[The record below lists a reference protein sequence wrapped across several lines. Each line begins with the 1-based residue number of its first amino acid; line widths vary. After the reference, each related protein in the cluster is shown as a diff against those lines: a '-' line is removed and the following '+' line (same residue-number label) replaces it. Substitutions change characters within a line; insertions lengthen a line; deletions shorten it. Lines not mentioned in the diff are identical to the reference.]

1 MRRNWVVFPVLLLAG
16 LAVFGCARQHLPPEP
31 AEDPEARLGLAI
43 SELGRGAYDAATREL
58 AYVHLRYSPQP
69 VGWKAMLLR
78 IAAELDPR
86 NEAGRPAAAARIAA
100 HALESETRPDWIA
113 PLAETLYL
121 LALDLAVPDSA
132 PVHVVLPGPWAL
144 SANAADSAAAAS
156 AKAAGARPLPEL
168 PRLDRW
174 LAARLR
180 ETEVEREKLARR
192 VARLEEELARKDQ
205 ELLKLTQ
212 ELERIR
218 KTLRP

>member
-1 MRRNWVVFPVLLLAG
+1 MRKSRLVAPVLLLAG
-16 LAVFGCARQHLPPEP
+16 LAAAGCARRQPPPEP
-31 AEDPEARLGLAI
+31 VEDPETRLGLAV
-43 SELGRGAYDAATREL
+43 SELSRGAYDAATREL

-86 NEAGRPAAAARIAA
+86 NEEGRPAVAARIAA
-100 HALESETRPDWIA
+100 HALESGARPDWLA

-121 LALDLAVPDSA
+121 LAQDVAAPDSV

-144 SANAADSAAAAS
+144 PADEADSADAVATVKAAAD
-156 AKAAGARPLPEL
+156 RPLPEL
-168 PRLDRW
+168 PRPA
-174 LAARLR
+174 LAAQLLD
-180 ETEVEREKLARR
+180 TEAERERLARR

>member
-1 MRRNWVVFPVLLLAG
+1 MRRSGLTVPVLLLAG
-16 LAVFGCARQHLPPEP
+16 LVVAGCAKRQPPPEP
-31 AEDPEARLGLAI
+31 VEDPETRLALAVA
-43 SELGRGAYDAATREL
+43 ELTRGAYDAATREL

-86 NEAGRPAAAARIAA
+86 NEEARPAAAARIAA
-100 HALESETRPDWIA
+100 HALESGARPDWVA

-121 LALDLAVPDSA
+121 LAQDVAPPDSA

-144 SANAADSAAAAS
+144 PAGTADTAAVLEVAA
-156 AKAAGARPLPEL
+156 ARPLPEL
-168 PRLDRW
+168 PRPALAVRLLD
-174 LAARLR
+174 
-180 ETEVEREKLARR
+180 TEAERERLTRQ

>member
-1 MRRNWVVFPVLLLAG
+1 MRRSGVVIPVLLLAG
-16 LAVFGCARQHLPPEP
+16 LSATGCARRQPPPEP
-31 AEDPEARLGLAI
+31 VEDPETRLGLAV
-43 SELGRGAYDAATREL
+43 SELSRGAYDAATREL
-58 AYVHLRYSPQP
+58 AYVHLRYSPQT

-86 NEAGRPAAAARIAA
+86 NKEGRPAAAARIAA
-100 HALESETRPDWIA
+100 HALESDARPDWIA

-121 LALDLAVPDSA
+121 LAQDIAAPDST

-144 SANAADSAAAAS
+144 PANAADSASGGGTVKAAA
-156 AKAAGARPLPEL
+156 ARPLPEL
-168 PRLDRW
+168 PRPALAVRLLD
-174 LAARLR
+174 AEA
-180 ETEVEREKLARR
+180 ERDRLARR